1 MLLRFLA
8 FVVGIVLVA
17 RAIAS
22 AVRVFVLPRAS
33 NEPIARFVFTGMNR
47 LFRLVA
53 KPSKPYAF
61 RDRVMAYYAPV
72 SLLVLPIV
80 WLSIVLIG
88 YTAIFWSFGADRLS
102 DAFRISGSSLFTLG
116 FAPTAGTAEDIAAF
130 SEAGIGLLLLALLI
144 AYLPTMYASFSRREL
159 AVNLLEVRADT
170 PPSAIAMMQRFH
182 RLGRMDHFHGQ
193 LELWETWFA
202 DIAESHTSLAALA
215 FFRSPQRDHS
225 WVNAAGAIMDGA
237 AMYRSIVDVPKDI
250 QADLTIRA
258 GYLALRRIADFFRHP
273 VRARADRGDAVQ
285 HQPGGLRDRLR
296 RAGRQGHRAQTRPR
310 PGLARL
316 PRLAGQLRP
325 DAARPRPPHD
335 GPTRALERPALGGH
349 RTGQSGPDPPVRR
362 MIGTDRVRTIGLD
375 GPLDL
380 RRTLAPLWRGRGD
393 PTMRMAPDGVWR
405 ATRTPDGP
413 GTIHLAHRGGDA
425 RG

>member
-1 MLLRFLA
+1 MPPEQLALRFLA
-8 FVVGIVLVA
+8 FVAGVVVVA
-17 RAIAS
+17 RALSS

-33 NEPIARFVFTGMNR
+33 NEPIARFVFTGMGR
-47 LFRLVA
+47 LFRIVA
-53 KPSKPYAF
+53 NPSKPYAF
-61 RDRVMAYYAPV
+61 RDRVMAYFAPV

-88 YTAIFWSFGADRLS
+88 YTAIFWSFGAEHVS

-159 AVNLLEVRADT
+159 AVNLLEVRADS
-170 PPSAIAMMQRFH
+170 PPSAIAMLERFH

-193 LELWETWFA
+193 LETWESWFA

-237 AMYRSIVDVPKDI
+237 ALYRSTVDVPKDI

-258 GYLALRRIADFFRHP
+258 GYLALRRIADFFRIDY
-273 VRARADRGDAVQ
+273 VREPTDETPCSITQEEFAVACDELADKGIALKPDREQAWRDFRGWRINYD
-285 HQPGGLRDRLR
+285 
-296 RAGRQGHRAQTRPR
+296 QTLLA
-310 PGLARL
+310 LARL
-316 PRLAGQLRP
+316 
-325 DAARPRPPHD
+325 
-335 GPTRALERPALGGH
+335 T
-349 RTGQSGPDPPVRR
+349 
-362 MIGTDRVRTIGLD
+362 
-375 GPLDL
+375 
-380 RRTLAPLWRGRGD
+380 
-393 PTMRMAPDGVWR
+393 MAP
-405 ATRTPDGP
+405 P
-413 GTIHLAHRGGDA
+413 A
-425 RG
+425 RWNGRPWEVIEPVSRPKPRQFGR

>member
-1 MLLRFLA
+1 MPPEQMLLRFLA
-8 FVVGIVLVA
+8 FVVGVVLVA

-33 NEPIARFVFTGMNR
+33 NEPIARFVFAGMSR

-80 WLSIVLIG
+80 WLSIVLVG
-88 YTAIFWSFGADRLS
+88 YTAIFWAFGADRLS

-116 FAPTAGTAEDIAAF
+116 FAATTGTAEDIAAF

-159 AVNLLEVRADT
+159 AVNLLEVRADS
-170 PPSAIAMMQRFH
+170 PPSAIAMLERFH
-182 RLGRMDHFHGQ
+182 RLGQMDHFHGQ

-237 AMYRSIVDVPKDI
+237 AMYRSTVDVPKDI

-258 GYLALRRIADFFRHP
+258 GYLTLRRIADFFRLVY
-273 VRARADRGDAVQ
+273 VREPGADTPCSISEEDFGIACDELAASGVPLRADR
-285 HQPGGLRDRLR
+285 
-296 RAGRQGHRAQTRPR
+296 AQAWHDFRGWRINYDQTLLA
-310 PGLARL
+310 LARL
-316 PRLAGQLRP
+316 
-325 DAARPRPPHD
+325 
-335 GPTRALERPALGGH
+335 T
-349 RTGQSGPDPPVRR
+349 
-362 MIGTDRVRTIGLD
+362 
-375 GPLDL
+375 
-380 RRTLAPLWRGRGD
+380 
-393 PTMRMAPDGVWR
+393 MAPPAHWNGRPWEVIEPVNPKR
-405 ATRTPDGP
+405 TRPF
-413 GTIHLAHRGGDA
+413 GG
-425 RG
+425 